1 MKKISTSLASLAL
14 VVSLTACTTQQT
26 TTTQPSTTTPSTTQP
41 STSTSE
47 TTTETTTETST
58 ETTTE
63 TTTEVASSEMFTA
76 RDKEIGYDESSAT
89 AITLGSESVTITQAG
104 VYVISGTLS
113 EGQIIVDVAD
123 TDKVQIVL
131 DNATI
136 TSSSSAPIYVKS
148 ANKVFVTLKAGTT
161 NTLSTTGTFVADSEN
176 NVDGVIFS
184 KSDLTLN
191 GTGSLVINS
200 AQGNGIVGK
209 DDVVFTSGTYTISA
223 LNNGVE
229 ANNSV
234 RIADGSFEITSGND
248 GIQVEHEE
256 TTKGFFYMENGTLT
270 VQSQGDAISPTGTLE
285 ITGGTYNLTTGSG
298 AKTATTTTV
307 SQKGLKSDQTLTI

>member
-176 NVDGVIFS
+176 
-184 KSDLTLN
+184 
-191 GTGSLVINS
+191 
-200 AQGNGIVGK
+200 
-209 DDVVFTSGTYTISA
+209 
-223 LNNGVE
+223 
-229 ANNSV
+229 
-234 RIADGSFEITSGND
+234 
-248 GIQVEHEE
+248 
-256 TTKGFFYMENGTLT
+256 
-270 VQSQGDAISPTGTLE
+270 
-285 ITGGTYNLTTGSG
+285 
-298 AKTATTTTV
+298 
-307 SQKGLKSDQTLTI
+307 